1 MRFSDGSLSFIR
13 IKYIYTTCSII
24 YVHEHGGIWGHSAQI
39 EGDGMFFNVSQY
51 STILFLVFFRGH
63 GPKFVW
69 MERGKSNRF
78 IFFRRRESIQNARV
92 NSGERKKERKR
103 ERDSSSRNSRVG

>member
-1 MRFSDGSLSFIR
+1 MNTGVFGDIRLKSRATACFSMSLNI
-13 IKYIYTTCSII
+13 
-24 YVHEHGGIWGHSAQI
+24 QQ
-39 EGDGMFFNVSQY
+39 FF
-51 STILFLVFFRGH
+51 FLVFFRGH

-103 ERDSSSRNSRVG
+103 ERASSRNSRVG

>member
-13 IKYIYTTCSII
+13 IKYMYITFSII

-51 STILFLVFFRGH
+51 STILFFGFLPRTRSKVCLD
-63 GPKFVW
+63 
-69 MERGKSNRF
+69 GK
-78 IFFRRRESIQNARV
+78 
-92 NSGERKKERKR
+92 RKVKQIHLL
-103 ERDSSSRNSRVG
+103 S